1 MTASAE
7 AVEYTTDYG
16 ETEDESMKYGIAGFS
31 TRFSAAIF
39 LLVVVATALSSL
51 AQQQMGR
58 GGHTLDANLQ
68 LGSGGYNRAV
78 RPSGYMAG
86 RRYTIGSS
94 KPLYVVGPR
103 GGMHYSPNNAF
114 FPRSQ
119 YRATGYPGRFSDT
132 ATTGASLSRFR
143 YWNR

>member
-1 MTASAE
+1 
-7 AVEYTTDYG
+7 
-16 ETEDESMKYGIAGFS
+16 MKYRITGFS
-31 TRFSAAIF
+31 PRFSVVIF
-39 LLVVVATALSSL
+39 LLVVVATAFSSL
-51 AQQQMGR
+51 AQQKLR
-58 GGHTLDANLQ
+58 HDGHALDANLQ

-78 RPSGYMAG
+78 RPPGYMAD
-86 RRYTIGSS
+86 RRYTVGSS
-94 KPLYVVGPR
+94 KPLYVVGPG

-132 ATTGASLSRFR
+132 ATTGASLRRFR